1 MPYEQSQAIEQRLSR
16 VLDLVER
23 GHHSAAE
30 LAEAVG
36 VSVPTIARD
45 IQALRQRGHDVV
57 SGRRGRR
64 WQYSLGSSGSL
75 TASGTPSPNGAQR

>member
-16 VLDLVER
+16 VLRLIEQ
-23 GHHSAAE
+23 GQHSAAE

-45 IQALRQRGHDVV
+45 ILALRQRGHPVV

-64 WQYSLGSSGSL
+64 WQYSLGTCGS
-75 TASGTPSPNGAQR
+75 ASMRRSLSPNGAQR

>member
-1 MPYEQSQAIEQRLSR
+1 MPYEQSQAIEQRLFH
-16 VLDLVER
+16 VLGLVEQ
-23 GHHSAAE
+23 GQHSAAE

-45 IQALRQRGHDVV
+45 IQALRQRGHPVV

-64 WQYSLGSSGSL
+64 WQYSLDSSSGV
-75 TASGTPSPNGAQR
+75 TARRSPSPNGAKR